1 MKYCSNCGSQ
11 LNEGA
16 DVCLNCGKSN
26 VSRQTITVVNDSG
39 GFGYGCLGFFI
50 PLVGLILYLV
60 WKNEKPNS
68 AKAAGIG
75 ALIGFILTI
84 VFYIIYIFAILN
96 TNLYY

>member
-16 DVCLNCGKSN
+16 DVCLNCGKSVN
-26 VSRQTITVVNDSG
+26 SRQTINIVNDSG

-60 WKNEKPNS
+60 WKNEKPNT

-75 ALIGFILTI
+75 ALIGFILTVI
-84 VFYIIYIFAILN
+84 SYVIYIFAILN
-96 TNLYY
+96 VSYY